1 MRKILFVCSG
11 NTCRSCIA
19 EVIAKAMARELPVD
33 SRSEIEFDSAGIA
46 AVDGERASRYAR
58 EALSQ
63 IGLSAEEHRAKM
75 LTEEMIRKADLVLT
89 MQRHHRD
96 FIRNYF
102 SYAADRT
109 FTLREF
115 AYGKHGDL
123 DIQDPYGMD
132 LTTYINTRDEI
143 HDALK
148 RAFESMVI

>member
-1 MRKILFVCSG
+1 M
-11 NTCRSCIA
+11 A
-19 EVIAKAMARELPVD
+19 EVIAEAMGRDIVGC
-33 SRSEIEFDSAGIA
+33 SGIEFDSAGIA
-46 AVDGERASRYAR
+46 AVDGDRASRYAR
-58 EALSQ
+58 EALAQ
-63 IGLSAEEHRAKM
+63 VGLSAEKHRAKM
-75 LTEEMIRKADLVLT
+75 LTEEMIMKADLVLT

-102 SYAADRT
+102 SYAADKT

-148 RAFESMVI
+148 RAFERITV